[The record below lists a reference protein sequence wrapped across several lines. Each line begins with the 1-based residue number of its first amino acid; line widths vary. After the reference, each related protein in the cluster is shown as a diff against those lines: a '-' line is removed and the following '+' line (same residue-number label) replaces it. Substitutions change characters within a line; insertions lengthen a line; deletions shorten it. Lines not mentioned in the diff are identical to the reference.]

1 MLRKEDFMK
10 WAFKEGSPIYTQL
23 IDQMKMHIASG
34 AFNPGDQIPSV
45 RELALDAGVN
55 PNTMQRAL
63 AELEREE
70 LLYSVRTSGRFVTE
84 DKAKLDGLQK
94 ILAQNYIE
102 EMFDSLRKIGM
113 NENDIIAAVQQH
125 AKGE

>member
-1 MLRKEDFMK
+1 MN
-10 WAFKEGSPIYTQL
+10 WTFKEGIPIYTQL
-23 IDQMKMHIASG
+23 MEQIKMHIASG
-34 AFNPGDQIPSV
+34 AFKPGDQIPPV

-70 LLYSVRTSGRFVTE
+70 LLFSVRTSGRFVTE
-84 DKAKLDGLQK
+84 NQEKLDDLKKSLGRSF
-94 ILAQNYIE
+94 IE
-102 EMFDSLRKIGM
+102 DMFDNLRNLGM
-113 NENDIIAAVQQH
+113 SDEDIITAVQQF

>member
-1 MLRKEDFMK
+1 MS
-10 WAFKEGSPIYTQL
+10 WTFKEGLPIYTQL
-23 IDQMKMHIASG
+23 IEQIKMHIARG
-34 AFNPGDQIPSV
+34 EFKPGDQIPPV
-45 RELALDAGVN
+45 RELALEAGVN

-84 DKAKLDGLQK
+84 NEERLNDLKKSLGLGF
-94 ILAQNYIE
+94 IG
-102 EMFDSLRKIGM
+102 EMFENLRNLGM
-113 NENDIIAAVQQH
+113 SDDDIIAAVQQH

>member
-1 MLRKEDFMK
+1 MS
-10 WAFKEGSPIYTQL
+10 WTFKEGIPIYTQL
-23 IDQMKMHIASG
+23 IEQIKMHIARG
-34 AFNPGDQIPSV
+34 EFKPGDQVPPV
-45 RELALDAGVN
+45 RELALEAGVN

-84 DKAKLDGLQK
+84 DKEKLDDLKRSLGRGF
-94 ILAQNYIE
+94 IE
-102 EMFDSLRKIGM
+102 DMFESLRNLGM
-113 NENDIIAAVQQH
+113 SDGDIIAAVQQH